1 MMIRGGGGVNRVRI
15 SVKTKILLVFLL
27 LSVSALGVTGIVAL
41 VPIGDVSRLRGGE
54 QQRSR

>member
-1 MMIRGGGGVNRVRI
+1 M
-15 SVKTKILLVFLL
+15 KTKILLVFLL

-41 VPIGDVSRLRGGE
+41 VHIGDVSRLRGGE